1 MPSAVE
7 PTARVHFL
15 TLGCPKNEA
24 DSRTVLRRLAAAG
37 AMETEDP
44 AGATHIVVN
53 TCGFI
58 EDAKQESIDAI
69 LSVCADYP
77 GKQVLVVG
85 CLVERYRH
93 ELEQGI
99 PEVAGWF
106 GVVGDDVT
114 GELVRVVAGGEQ
126 TPAKA
131 VTARISEVRSYA
143 YIKISDGCDESCTF
157 CAIPGF
163 KGTYESV
170 ATEVILREVDACL
183 AEGAKELVLV
193 GQDTTRWQSGELD
206 LRGLIHLLGE
216 DARVTRIRVMYLQP
230 ARLDDAFL
238 EFMASHRKLCNYLD
252 VPFQHSHREILRR
265 MGRRG
270 DGAAYQGMLARAREV
285 MPGAT
290 LRSTFIVGFPGETDK
305 HFEHL
310 LEFVR
315 AARFEYG
322 GGFVYSPEEG
332 TVAASF
338 GSGVRLAVA
347 RKRLNTLN
355 DAMLESGE
363 RERSRLVGAEVEVM
377 IDSLGG
383 EESIEEA
390 VAIGRTE
397 GQAPEVDGV
406 TYLRG
411 QLPDDVAV
419 GDVVRVLISDVWGC
433 DLIGEFR
440 AS

>member
-1 MPSAVE
+1 MPSASE

-24 DSRTVLRRLAAAG
+24 DSRTLLRRLAAAG
-37 AMETEDP
+37 AIEALDP
-44 AGATHIVVN
+44 AAATHIVVN

-58 EDAKQESIDAI
+58 KDAKEESIEAI

-85 CLVERYRH
+85 CLVERYRR
-93 ELEQGI
+93 ELEQDI

-106 GVVGDDVT
+106 GVVGDDVS
-114 GELVRVVAGGEQ
+114 EQLVRAAAGRECSSAE
-126 TPAKA
+126 TVMPP
-131 VTARISEVRSYA
+131 TREVCSYA

-170 ATEVILREVDACL
+170 PTEMILREVDACL
-183 AEGAKELVLV
+183 AEGARELVLV
-193 GQDTTRWQSGELD
+193 GQDTTKWRSGGLD
-206 LRGLIHLLGE
+206 LRGLIDLLSE
-216 DARVTRIRVMYLQP
+216 DTRVTRIRVMYLQP
-230 ARLDDAFL
+230 ARMDEAFL
-238 EFMASHRKLCNYLD
+238 EFMASRSKLCKYLD
-252 VPFQHSHREILRR
+252 VPFQHSHREMLRR

-270 DGAAYQGMLARAREV
+270 EGDAYQTLLDKAREV
-285 MPGAT
+285 MPGVT
-290 LRSTFIVGFPGETDK
+290 LRSTFIVGFPGETEE

-310 LEFVR
+310 MEFVKN
-315 AARFEYG
+315 ARFEYG
-322 GGFVYSPEEG
+322 GAFVYSPEEG
-332 TVAASF
+332 TVAASLKPA
-338 GSGVRLAVA
+338 VRAAVA
-347 RKRLNTLN
+347 RRRLNLLN
-355 DAMLESGE
+355 EAILECGE
-363 RERSRLVGAEVEVM
+363 SERARLVGWEVDVM

-383 EESIEEA
+383 DESVEDA
-390 VAIGRTE
+390 TAIGRTE

-411 QLPDDVAV
+411 SLPDGLAV
-419 GDVVRVLISDVWGC
+419 GDVVRVLVSDVLGC
-433 DLIGEFR
+433 DLIGEFS